1 VAAEVLFVD
10 EAVHQPP
17 QRLLRLLLVEIPRE
31 MGYGN
36 VHSFRGGAHFQS
48 GLLRV
53 VHRLLE
59 EEDAT
64 LAREARQQVLRA
76 LEDEVPAQMGKTKQV
91 RQ

>member
-1 VAAEVLFVD
+1 
-10 EAVHQPP
+10 
-17 QRLLRLLLVEIPRE
+17 
-31 MGYGN
+31 
-36 VHSFRGGAHFQS
+36 
-48 GLLRV
+48 

-59 EEDAT
+59 EEDAA